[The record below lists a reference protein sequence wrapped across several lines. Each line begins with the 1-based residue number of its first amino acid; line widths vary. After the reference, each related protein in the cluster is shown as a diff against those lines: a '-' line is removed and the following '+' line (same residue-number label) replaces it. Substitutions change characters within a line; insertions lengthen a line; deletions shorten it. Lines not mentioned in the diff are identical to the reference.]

1 MKNIQFYFSNFKT
14 ISLAILCSF
23 LFTSCAGQVERNAS
37 QIKIKTIKT
46 KIHQDSIS
54 MKAET
59 LPEFRVDIHDTNYQ
73 GNQISGVVRT
83 VFQDKKG
90 NFWFGT
96 QNGLCRKDQNGL
108 VYFNLK
114 DSNDQEVTV
123 HVILEDKSRN
133 IWIGFG
139 GGIAKYD
146 GEYFTVFHE
155 KDILTRSSLWSMIM
169 DTKGILWIG
178 TTLGVFTFD
187 GEFLT
192 PFEIPEG
199 KIDATKGVSTTKMV
213 RSIMEDSKGRMWFGT
228 NGGAY
233 IYEGSTLTNLSEK
246 DGLLSN
252 FVHQIIEDSKGNYW
266 ITTSKGLFEYDGKS
280 LINRSKSLYETD
292 EGVGCIFE
300 DKTGTIWFTAN
311 KRDIYS
317 YNGETFNK
325 MQIKEGDFKPLP
337 FQIYQDQQARLW
349 FVGFKGAYRL
359 ENNAFINVTR
369 DGPW

>member
-1 MKNIQFYFSNFKT
+1 
-14 ISLAILCSF
+14 
-23 LFTSCAGQVERNAS
+23 
-37 QIKIKTIKT
+37 
-46 KIHQDSIS
+46 
-54 MKAET
+54 
-59 LPEFRVDIHDTNYQ
+59 
-73 GNQISGVVRT
+73 
-83 VFQDKKG
+83 
-90 NFWFGT
+90 
-96 QNGLCRKDQNGL
+96 
-108 VYFNLK
+108 
-114 DSNDQEVTV
+114 
-123 HVILEDKSRN
+123 
-133 IWIGFG
+133 
-139 GGIAKYD
+139 
-146 GEYFTVFHE
+146 
-155 KDILTRSSLWSMIM
+155 
-169 DTKGILWIG
+169 
-178 TTLGVFTFD
+178 
-187 GEFLT
+187 
-192 PFEIPEG
+192 EG

-325 MQIKEGDFKPLP
+325 
-337 FQIYQDQQARLW
+337 
-349 FVGFKGAYRL
+349 
-359 ENNAFINVTR
+359 
-369 DGPW
+369 